1 MAQFLI
7 KEGTVPSI
15 RVAVV
20 GAFFH
25 ADLNGAQFGRSDI
38 MEFVSIYPWNS
49 QFMPKGF
56 FIFVNG
62 LHNLQ
67 HWKLLKCDTFNLN
80 EAGA

>member
-62 LHNLQ
+62 LHNYSTGN
-67 HWKLLKCDTFNLN
+67 CLN
-80 EAGA
+80 ATRST